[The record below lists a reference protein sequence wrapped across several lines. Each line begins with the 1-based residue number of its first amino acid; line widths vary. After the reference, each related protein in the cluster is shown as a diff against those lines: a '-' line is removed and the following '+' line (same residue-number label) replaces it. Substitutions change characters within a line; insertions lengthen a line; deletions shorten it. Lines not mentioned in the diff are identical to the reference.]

1 MDQHVGPRRAE
12 RQEIRHRAENSGDPP
27 VHQAGDPHHDRL
39 QSTWLRC
46 RQVGQWTPLNN
57 FLDAVFLGH
66 TFISNFW
73 DMTNFIFEPFI

>member
-27 VHQAGDPHHDRL
+27 VHQAGDTHHDRL

-46 RQVGQWTPLNN
+46 RQVGYSSTT
-57 FLDAVFLGH
+57 FLDAGFLGH
-66 TFISNFW
+66 PFKLNFW
-73 DMTNFIFEPFI
+73 DIKQFYF